1 MSSNFTLKN
10 FTLKVTPLSS
20 YPYQLF
26 LNGKLIVVMS
36 KSDITVLI
44 YVLNN
49 EVEVLDENF

>member
-36 KSDITVLI
+36 KSDITALI